1 MNKNFGGFCAA
12 VSVCLNI
19 AAQEQQNDS
28 TIIQKLDEVV
38 VSDSRFALKRKN
50 SGKTVIKI
58 SPEELERSQGK
69 NLAEII
75 NSKTGFEIAGS
86 RGRDGAVLGV
96 FARGGRGRQ
105 VLVLIDGVRVS
116 DPSSFSSEYDL
127 RLLSTANVESIE
139 IIKGAASTLYGTNA
153 ATAVINITTKKS
165 SDKKIALQ
173 VNSSV
178 GTNQTAENQNY
189 NVSRFTNSARLSG
202 TLEKFSFAVGV
213 SNTTAEG
220 LSALVTPENEKD
232 PFLRTSIDAKVG
244 YQFSENFKM
253 NIYGNQT
260 KVNNQFDESFGLSDA
275 PYQFLSQQERLGLS
289 SSFAYSKG
297 SINLNAA
304 YSTYDSESKI
314 AFPSV
319 FKAENRVV
327 DIYNKYKLNDKTYT
341 VFGLNYIEDTAE
353 LGDDKNLTI
362 TDPYANLVY
371 LSDFGLNLNAG
382 ARYNSHSEYGN
393 TFVYNVNPSFVLKND
408 EGYLKFMA
416 SYATSYITPNLTQ
429 LFGAFGANPDLQPEE
444 DRTIEG
450 GLEYFANKNIRISA
464 LYFNR
469 KEENFI
475 TFDPVTFG
483 SINAE
488 NTIDAQG
495 AELEL
500 DWNVNENLAI
510 DVNYTFTER
519 KGDDAIRIPKHK
531 LNANLNYQ
539 FSEKVNA
546 SLRYALTGARLD
558 TDFSLFPSENVSLD
572 SFSIVDFYFGF
583 EVIPNKLKG
592 FINAN
597 NMLNT
602 SYTEILGFTTTG
614 RNIRLGF
621 SLNL

>member
-1 MNKNFGGFCAA
+1 MLYVLLC
-12 VSVCLNI
+12 
-19 AAQEQQNDS
+19 
-28 TIIQKLDEVV
+28 
-38 VSDSRFALKRKN
+38 RAL
-50 SGKTVIKI
+50 
-58 SPEELERSQGK
+58 
-69 NLAEII
+69 
-75 NSKTGFEIAGS
+75 
-86 RGRDGAVLGV
+86 
-96 FARGGRGRQ
+96 
-105 VLVLIDGVRVS
+105 
-116 DPSSFSSEYDL
+116 Y
-127 RLLSTANVESIE
+127 
-139 IIKGAASTLYGTNA
+139 
-153 ATAVINITTKKS
+153 
-165 SDKKIALQ
+165 
-173 VNSSV
+173 
-178 GTNQTAENQNY
+178 
-189 NVSRFTNSARLSG
+189 
-202 TLEKFSFAVGV
+202 
-213 SNTTAEG
+213 
-220 LSALVTPENEKD
+220 
-232 PFLRTSIDAKVG
+232 
-244 YQFSENFKM
+244 
-253 NIYGNQT
+253 
-260 KVNNQFDESFGLSDA
+260 
-275 PYQFLSQQERLGLS
+275 
-289 SSFAYSKG
+289 
-297 SINLNAA
+297 
-304 YSTYDSESKI
+304 
-314 AFPSV
+314 
-319 FKAENRVV
+319 
-327 DIYNKYKLNDKTYT
+327 
-341 VFGLNYIEDTAE
+341 
-353 LGDDKNLTI
+353 
-362 TDPYANLVY
+362 
-371 LSDFGLNLNAG
+371 
-382 ARYNSHSEYGN
+382 
-393 TFVYNVNPSFVLKND
+393 
-408 EGYLKFMA
+408 
-416 SYATSYITPNLTQ
+416 
-429 LFGAFGANPDLQPEE
+429 
-444 DRTIEG
+444 